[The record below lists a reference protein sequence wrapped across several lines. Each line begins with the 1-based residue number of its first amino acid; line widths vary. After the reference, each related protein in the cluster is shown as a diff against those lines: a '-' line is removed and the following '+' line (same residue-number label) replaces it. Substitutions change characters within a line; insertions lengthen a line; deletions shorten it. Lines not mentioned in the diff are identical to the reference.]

1 MVKPIVSAS
10 QGISPMRLLLVAITL
25 GLTSTCADAA
35 ALTAAQQR
43 GQAFARANCGGCHS
57 IDGVTPSPLAIAPP
71 FRSLHLKYPIEMLE
85 EALAEG
91 ITTGHPTM
99 PEFRLDPAQINDLI
113 SFLKRFEK
121 R

>member
-1 MVKPIVSAS
+1 MRSFLVVTTFVLASA
-10 QGISPMRLLLVAITL
+10 
-25 GLTSTCADAA
+25 CADAA
-35 ALTAAQQR
+35 TLTATQQR
-43 GQAFARANCGGCHS
+43 GQAFARTNCGGCHS
-57 IDGVTPSPLAIAPP
+57 IDSLTPSPLTIAPP

>member
-1 MVKPIVSAS
+1 
-10 QGISPMRLLLVAITL
+10 MRPDVVAITL
-25 GLTSTCADAA
+25 ALTIASADAA
-35 ALTAAQQR
+35 TLTAAQQR
-43 GQAFARANCGGCHS
+43 GQAFARTNCGGCHS
-57 IDGVTPSPLAIAPP
+57 IGSVTPSPLAIAPP

-91 ITTGHPTM
+91 ITTGHPSM

-113 SFLKRFEK
+113 SFIKRFEK

>member
-1 MVKPIVSAS
+1 
-10 QGISPMRLLLVAITL
+10 MRPLFAFVALVLA
-25 GLTSTCADAA
+25 STCADAA
-35 ALTAAQQR
+35 KLTAAQHR
-43 GQAFARANCGGCHS
+43 GQAFARTNCAGCHS
-57 IDGVTPSPLAIAPP
+57 IDSVTPSPLTIAPP

-91 ITTGHPTM
+91 ITTGHASM